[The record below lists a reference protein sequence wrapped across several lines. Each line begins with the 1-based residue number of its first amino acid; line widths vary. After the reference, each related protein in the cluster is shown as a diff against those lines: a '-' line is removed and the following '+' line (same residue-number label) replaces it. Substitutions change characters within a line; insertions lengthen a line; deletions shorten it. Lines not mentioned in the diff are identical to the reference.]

1 MSLRLRV
8 LRGTASRVIGGLRSV
23 AVAMVARGTTL
34 AVASAVADPAVAVAA
49 AMAGLAAADAV
60 ARQVAAVVAD
70 RDKRDLA
77 VVAHA
82 LMAAATG
89 RVANPL
95 ATVATRSTR
104 LPRVG
109 MAMPTATRHTSRL
122 QVTLLITQRIAAT
135 VEHVRGLSISALS
148 KTVGMVVLASQRVA
162 SRLVA
167 AVVSGSALVVGGRAG
182 AASAGVKSAA
192 AR

>member
-1 MSLRLRV
+1 V
-8 LRGTASRVIGGLRSV
+8 V
-23 AVAMVARGTTL
+23 AV
-34 AVASAVADPAVAVAA
+34 A
-49 AMAGLAAADAV
+49 AMAGLAAAAAV
-60 ARQVAAVVAD
+60 ARLVAVVAG

-77 VVAHA
+77 VVARA
-82 LMAAATG
+82 MAKRANTLMVVAATDAMAVATG
-89 RVANPL
+89 RVVNRL